1 MKSRMH
7 VSSPEPLWSKLL
19 SKHPFFTLIRL
30 TRASDKANEHLL
42 NDSCVPETL
51 YVIQSKKPS
60 DIGIIILILQLR
72 EPNSE
77 RGVARDDRSE
87 GWVLKWHICVIFI
100 LHTEL
105 CFVLFAITR
114 HIILGGKGVSRG
126 GMREWKVIFLSVIY
140 LGCANLINIHQ
151 LSISHLPWIFL
162 KYSLSVHISHFM
174 LNRDYGSVLQFL
186 LFLLLRHPGLYFNP

>member
-1 MKSRMH
+1 MQSRMH
-7 VSSPEPLWSKLL
+7 VSSPELLWSKLL

-51 YVIQSKKPS
+51 YAIQSKKPS
-60 DIGIIILILQLR
+60 DIGIIILSLQLR

-77 RGVARDDRSE
+77 RGVAQDDRSE

-105 CFVLFAITR
+105 CFLCN
-114 HIILGGKGVSRG
+114 
-126 GMREWKVIFLSVIY
+126 Y
-140 LGCANLINIHQ
+140 
-151 LSISHLPWIFL
+151 
-162 KYSLSVHISHFM
+162 
-174 LNRDYGSVLQFL
+174 
-186 LFLLLRHPGLYFNP
+186 